1 MPFRKKQDVYCL
13 FSECFPRILV
23 CNMWVSTKRI
33 YYLVHMFKCWC
44 FCVKWFLSQIGPWSF
59 QIHSFG
65 SSDFDG
71 FVGMIFDGSPP
82 PPKKKKH
89 ETDQI
94 FRIFLLDLKWLWLF
108 SVVFGESRIVPLWGD
123 DFEESGSWVTWHRLA
138 MGPHDMAD
146 RAKAEQVDGQFFGNP
161 VPQAMNHVNHWGIL
175 CAICIICGTGRS
187 WIFSCWFFFFRTTLG
202 HHNQEL
208 LGFFRILTGFD
219 RSKATCS
226 NFFAVSC
233 LFWRACF
240 CQHHGFTAPCFH
252 F

>member
-23 CNMWVSTKRI
+23 CNMWVSTQKN
-33 YYLVHMFKCWC
+33 LLLGSNMFKA
-44 FCVKWFLSQIGPWSF
+44 FSIKWFLSQIGPWSF
-59 QIHSFG
+59 QIHCFG
-65 SSDFDG
+65 SSDFYG
-71 FVGMIFDGSPP
+71 FLGMIFDGSPP
-82 PPKKKKH
+82 KKKTWNH
-89 ETDQI
+89 QI
-94 FRIFLLDLKWLWLF
+94 FRIFLLDLKWLRLKLFLGGRRLCHFEEMILKKAARGWLD
-108 SVVFGESRIVPLWGD
+108 IDLLWGPMTWLTGQRLNRLM
-123 DFEESGSWVTWHRLA
+123 GSFLEIPCHRRWIMWIIEVYYVLFVLFVE
-138 MGPHDMAD
+138 P
-146 RAKAEQVDGQFFGNP
+146 AEVGCFMLIFLVPDG
-161 VPQAMNHVNHWGIL
+161 V
-175 CAICIICGTGRS
+175 
-187 WIFSCWFFFFRTTLG
+187 FS

-226 NFFAVSC
+226 SFLAVSC